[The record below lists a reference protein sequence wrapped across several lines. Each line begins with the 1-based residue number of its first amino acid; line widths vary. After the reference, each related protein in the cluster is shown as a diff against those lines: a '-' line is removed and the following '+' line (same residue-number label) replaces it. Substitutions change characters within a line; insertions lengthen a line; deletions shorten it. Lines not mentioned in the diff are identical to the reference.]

1 MPAITGVS
9 HVSLTVSDLGKSE
22 AWYRDV
28 LGFQKLLEVD
38 EGGGRI
44 RSVLA
49 HPDSGA
55 LIPLV
60 RHENSYGDLFSELR
74 TGLDHLSFGVSGRD
88 ELEAWQRHLDDLG
101 VEHGPIAEAEPAP
114 GMRFALI
121 AFRDPDNIQ
130 LEVFTML
137 DA

>member
-1 MPAITGVS
+1 MPVITGLS

-28 LGFQKLLEVD
+28 LGFQKVVEAD
-38 EGGGRI
+38 EGGRV
-44 RSVLA
+44 RSVLV
-49 HPDSGA
+49 HPDTGV

-60 RHENSYGDLFSELR
+60 QHDGNPGDLFLETR
-74 TGLDHLSFGVSGRD
+74 TGLDHLSFAVSGRD
-88 ELEAWQRHLDDLG
+88 ALEEWQRYLDEVG
-101 VEHGPIAEAEPAP
+101 VQHGPIAEAEPAP

-137 DA
+137 EA

>member
-9 HVSLTVSDLGKSE
+9 HVSLTVNDLGKSE

-38 EGGGRI
+38 EGGRV

-55 LIPLV
+55 LIPLC
-60 RHENSYGDLFSELR
+60 RHDANTGEAFSEFR
-74 TGLDHLSFGVSGRD
+74 TGLDHLSFAVSGRD
-88 ELEAWQRHLDDLG
+88 ELEAWQRHLDALG

-114 GMRFALI
+114 GMRYALI

-137 DA
+137 EA

>member
-22 AWYRDV
+22 AWYGQV
-28 LGFQKLLEVD
+28 LGFEKVMEVD
-38 EGGGRI
+38 EGGRI
-44 RSVLA
+44 RSVLV
-49 HPDSGA
+49 HPETGT
-55 LIPLV
+55 LIPLI
-60 RHENSYGDLFSELR
+60 RHDASPGDVFSELQ
-74 TGLDHLSFGVSGRD
+74 TGLDHLSFAVSGRG
-88 ELEAWQRHLDDLG
+88 ELEVWERHLDELG

-137 DA
+137 GA

>member
-9 HVSLTVSDLGKSE
+9 HVSLTVNDLGKSE

-28 LGFQKLLEVD
+28 LGFQKVIEVD
-38 EGGGRI
+38 EGGRI

-49 HPDSGA
+49 HPDSGT

-60 RHENSYGDLFSELR
+60 RHDANAGDVFSEFR
-74 TGLDHLSFGVSGRD
+74 TGMDHLSFAVSGRD
-88 ELEAWQRHLDDLG
+88 DLEAWQRHLDELG

-114 GMRFALI
+114 GMRYALI

-137 DA
+137 EA